1 MPCNRKFSGHYT
13 SAAFEKL
20 NIMSGIESE
29 AESGNI
35 YHFSGEK

>member
-1 MPCNRKFSGHYT
+1 MPCDRKFSGNYI

-20 NIMSGIESE
+20 NMMSGIESE

-35 YHFSGEK
+35 YQFSVEK